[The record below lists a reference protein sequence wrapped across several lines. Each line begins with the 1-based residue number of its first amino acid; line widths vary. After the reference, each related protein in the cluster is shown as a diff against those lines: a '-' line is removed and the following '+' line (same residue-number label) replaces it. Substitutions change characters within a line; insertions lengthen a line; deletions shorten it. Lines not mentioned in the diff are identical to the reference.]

1 MKIDNFLEECD
12 NNIGIGYGVTWTV
25 YAPYVICTNPKVI
38 CQSPSEPKI
47 AKTRYKISN
56 RYSKPI
62 IINKNN
68 QSI

>member
-1 MKIDNFLEECD
+1 MKIDNFLKECD
-12 NNIGIGYGVTWTV
+12 NNIGIGYV

-38 CQSPSEPKI
+38 PQSPPESKMV
-47 AKTRYKISN
+47 KSRYKISN